1 MQLNLSPGDVVAEKL
16 RIVRQIG
23 EGGMGAVFEVEHL
36 FTKHRRALKMLHGQ
50 CLANPDSVERFLRE
64 ASAAGRIGSA
74 HIVET
79 FDAGKL
85 PTGEPYLVMELLD
98 GESLADRLA
107 RKKQL
112 GIDETIE
119 IAIQAAEGVQA
130 AHEAGIVHRDLKPDN
145 FFITRASPQFLKILD
160 FGISKFDQ
168 ERFGTR
174 NVTQEGA
181 LLGTPYYMAPEQVR
195 GGSVDAASDVY
206 ALGVVLYEC
215 LTGKKPFV
223 ADTLPELSIKIFEG
237 SYVPPDSL
245 REELPL
251 RLCDLV
257 ARCMAR
263 DKAERPASAGALRA
277 ELLEIQAEL
286 GQGMAKTMAAPSAPP
301 PPGIERTMLLEVEPK
316 QAVTQ
321 RSADPQ
327 GASLGG
333 LASTGN
339 VVPPEVVSAPAKR
352 RWLPLAAVGAVLV
365 VGAAAIGLRSQ
376 PPSGDALGAEPEASG
391 VGAESSPSSI
401 EIGSAPAPRAKSAA
415 LAIPATPPPSA
426 SAPPSPDAGKAGAA
440 KPGPAAKPAATG
452 TKVTKPATG
461 DRAEKHGVAKE
472 NPFE

>member
-1 MQLNLSPGDVVAEKL
+1 MQPNLSPGDVVAEKL

-64 ASAAGRIGSA
+64 ASAAGRIGSPY
-74 HIVET
+74 IVET

-85 PTGEPYLVMELLD
+85 PTGEPYLVMELLE

-112 GIDETIE
+112 EIGETIE
-119 IAIQAAEGVQA
+119 VLIQAAEGVQA

-195 GGSVDAASDVY
+195 GGKVDAASDVY

-245 REELPL
+245 REELSP

-257 ARCMAR
+257 ARTMSR
-263 DKAERPASAGALRA
+263 DKADRPTSAGALKS
-277 ELLEIQAEL
+277 ELLEIQTEM
-286 GQGMAKTMAAPSAPP
+286 GQGLAKTLAAPSAPP
-301 PPGIERTMLLEVEPK
+301 PPSIEKTMLLEAEPE

-327 GASLGG
+327 GVSLGG
-333 LASTGN
+333 LASTGR
-339 VVPPEVVSAPAKR
+339 VVAPEVVRVPAKR
-352 RWLPLAAVGAVLV
+352 RWLPLAAVGALVV
-365 VGAAAIGLRSQ
+365 VGAAAVGLRSQ
-376 PPSGDALGAEPEASG
+376 PSSDDVLGAEPGASG
-391 VGAESSPSSI
+391 AGAEPIPSSI
-401 EIGSAPAPRAKSAA
+401 EIAPSGAPAA
-415 LAIPATPPPSA
+415 LETAPPAVPIPSA
-426 SAPPSPDAGKAGAA
+426 SAVSPADSDAKAVA
-440 KPGPAAKPAATG
+440 KPAPAAKPAATA
-452 TKVTKPATG
+452 TKSTKPAAA
-461 DRAEKHGVAKE
+461 DRAEKHGVAKD

>member
-112 GIDETIE
+112 GVDETIE
-119 IAIQAAEGVQA
+119 ILIQAAEGVQA

-195 GGSVDAASDVY
+195 GGEVDAASDVY

-237 SYVPPDSL
+237 SYVPPDVF
-245 REELPL
+245 REELSP
-251 RLCDLV
+251 RLCDLI
-257 ARCMAR
+257 ARTMSR
-263 DKAERPASAGALRA
+263 DKGDRPEGAGALKDKLR
-277 ELLEIQAEL
+277 EIQAEL
-286 GQGMAKTMAAPSAPP
+286 GQGMAKTIAAPSAPP
-301 PPGIERTMLLEVEPK
+301 PPSIERTMLLDVEPK

-339 VVPPEVVSAPAKR
+339 VVLPEVAVAPAKR
-352 RWLPLAAVGAVLV
+352 RWLPLAGVAALV
-365 VGAAAIGLRSQ
+365 VIGAAAIGLRSQ
-376 PPSGDALGAEPEASG
+376 PSSGDALGAEPSASG
-391 VGAESSPSSI
+391 VGAEPSPPSIDIASS
-401 EIGSAPAPRAKSAA
+401 GAPAAPKTA
-415 LAIPATPPPSA
+415 LPTGSA
-426 SAPPSPDAGKAGAA
+426 SALALSPADSGAKAAA
-440 KPGPAAKPAATG
+440 KPAPAAKPAATG
-452 TKVTKPATG
+452 AKSTKPATG
-461 DRAEKHGVAKE
+461 DRAEKHGVAKD